1 MMRETNPH
9 NLNLPYMLGAYT
21 VRLIMPDTTELHEQY
36 LQAVIPPTNENKHQ
50 IAERYLLESL
60 PIIGT

>member
-1 MMRETNPH
+1 
-9 NLNLPYMLGAYT
+9 
-21 VRLIMPDTTELHEQY
+21 MPDTTELHEQY